1 MTPQEPHEPEKLAA
15 RLREL
20 TAAAMAG
27 NLSEAEL
34 RELDALLLMSD
45 DALETFLKTC
55 QLESDLRF
63 HTRAALSGRRAVAS
77 LPLVQSEASER
88 EVAVR
93 DTSRGV
99 PARRWFAGLAASVLV
114 ALVGWWT
121 ASLWQEIPA
130 ERQPQPIARLAESDG
145 AKWLGDDGP
154 IVGHEFV
161 EGDSVYLTKGRARI
175 SMSSGAEVVLR
186 SPCFVT
192 LSAANRVQLE
202 EGVVTAQVAEWGHGF
217 TVVTNAMNVV
227 DLGTK
232 FAVAASAHGV
242 SEAHVLDGQVRIQP
256 LGKTSANRRSM
267 LLSGGEA
274 LRVESERRVAMRLKA
289 DRQRYDAEMGDL
301 PPFKPI
307 LIHNTGKGLVPG
319 DEDPHWRIAA
329 GPKCTAY
336 DGPQFAVVCDAD
348 VRYLANDRERSQ
360 WISVTNP
367 VRPGVPP
374 SSDFT
379 FETTFD
385 LSGYDVSTVT
395 IAAQVIADN
404 GIRAVRVNGQ
414 PLPLVS
420 WNLNEPYQLFN
431 RFEVVE
437 IREHLVPGV
446 NRVEFDVWNGVDR
459 MAAEAPNP
467 LALRV
472 EWQAYG
478 RPLQSPVDDG
488 GSVREGR
495 SLGDLAEA
503 SARLRRAQILP
514 IALRQ
519 RPGHELVMD

>member
-1 MTPQEPHEPEKLAA
+1 MTPHDSNAHQRLRA
-15 RLREL
+15 RLAEL
-20 TAAAMAG
+20 TSAAMAG
-27 NLSEAEL
+27 ELSDDEL
-34 RELDALLLMSD
+34 RELDELLMASD
-45 DALETFLKTC
+45 DALESYLKTC
-55 QLESDLRF
+55 QLEADLRF
-63 HTRAALSGRRAVAS
+63 HMHAVISGRRAIANLPELRPIVAAAPRS
-77 LPLVQSEASER
+77 
-88 EVAVR
+88 
-93 DTSRGV
+93 SRGLPV
-99 PARRWFAGLAASVLV
+99 GRWFAGLAASLLV
-114 ALVGWWT
+114 ALGAWWA
-121 ASLWQEIPA
+121 ASFWQEIPA

-154 IVGHEFV
+154 NVGQEFV
-161 EGDSVYLTKGRARI
+161 EGDSVYLTRGRARI

-202 EGVVTAQVAEWGHGF
+202 EGILTAQVAEWGHGF

-256 LGKTSANRRSM
+256 LGETSANRRSM

-274 LRVESERRVAMRLKA
+274 LRVEAERKVAMRLRA

-307 LIHNTGKGLVPG
+307 MIHNTGRGLVPG
-319 DEDPHWRIAA
+319 DEDPHWRISA

-348 VRYLANDRERSQ
+348 VRYLANDRDRSQ

-374 SSDFT
+374 STEFT
-379 FETTFD
+379 FETSFD
-385 LSGYDVSTVT
+385 LTGYDVSTVT

-414 PLPLVS
+414 ALPLVS

-437 IREHLVPGV
+437 IREHLVPGI

-459 MAAEAPNP
+459 MAAPAQNP
-467 LALRV
+467 IAIRV

-478 RPLQSPVDDG
+478 RPIQSAVGNTAALPMHDQLLKSSSLALQRP
-488 GSVREGR
+488 
-495 SLGDLAEA
+495 
-503 SARLRRAQILP
+503 ARL
-514 IALRQ
+514 AL
-519 RPGHELVMD
+519 VID

>member
-1 MTPQEPHEPEKLAA
+1 MTPSDRDTPQNPAA
-15 RLREL
+15 RLQEL
-20 TAAAMAG
+20 TAAAVSG
-27 NLSEAEL
+27 ELSAAEL
-34 RELDALLLMSD
+34 HELDELLLSSD
-45 DALETFLKTC
+45 AALESFLKSC
-55 QLESDLRF
+55 QLDADLRF
-63 HTRAALSGRRAVAS
+63 HARASMSGRRAIEN
-77 LPLVQSEASER
+77 LPVK
-88 EVAVR
+88 EVAAPPAGA
-93 DTSRGV
+93 SRGV
-99 PARRWFAGLAASVLV
+99 PLQRWFAGLAASLLV
-114 ALVGWWT
+114 ALLGWWT
-121 ASLWQEIPA
+121 ASFWQEIPA

-145 AKWLGDDGP
+145 ARWLGDDGP
-154 IVGHEFV
+154 RVGHEFV
-161 EGDSVYLTKGRARI
+161 EGDSVYLTRGRARI

-192 LSAANRVQLE
+192 LAAANRVQLE

-217 TVVTNAMNVV
+217 TVVTNAMDVV

-242 SEAHVLDGQVRIQP
+242 SEAHVLDGQVRILP
-256 LGKTSANRRSM
+256 VGTTTANRRSM

-274 LRVESERRVAMRLKA
+274 LRVESERKVAMRLKA

-307 LIHNTGKGLVPG
+307 MIHNTGKGLVSG
-319 DEDPHWRIAA
+319 DEDPHWRISA

-348 VRYLANDRERSQ
+348 VRYLANDRDRSQ
-360 WISVTNP
+360 WISVANP

-374 SSDFT
+374 SSVFT
-379 FETTFD
+379 FETSFD

-431 RFEVVE
+431 RFELVE
-437 IREHLVPGV
+437 IREHLVPGT

-459 MAAEAPNP
+459 TAAAAPNP
-467 LALRV
+467 IAIRV

-478 RPLQSPVDDG
+478 RPMQSNVGATAATPATLRNNN
-488 GSVREGR
+488 SS
-495 SLGDLAEA
+495 SLAVWKQAGA
-503 SARLRRAQILP
+503 SLFL
-514 IALRQ
+514 
-519 RPGHELVMD
+519 D

>member
-1 MTPQEPHEPEKLAA
+1 MMPDDQHAKSNPTA
-15 RLREL
+15 RLQQL

-27 NLSEAEL
+27 ELSADEL
-34 RELDALLLMSD
+34 RELDELLLTSD
-45 DALETFLKTC
+45 TALKSFLKTC
-55 QLESDLRF
+55 QLDADLRF
-63 HTRAALSGRRAVAS
+63 HTHAALSGRRAMER
-77 LPLVQSEASER
+77 LPELTAPSPKAGP
-88 EVAVR
+88 
-93 DTSRGV
+93 SRGI
-99 PARRWFAGLAASVLV
+99 PARRWFAGLAASLLV
-114 ALVGWWT
+114 ALFGWWT
-121 ASLWQEIPA
+121 ASYWQEIPA
-130 ERQPQPIARLAESDG
+130 ERQPQPIARLSESEG
-145 AKWLGDDGP
+145 ARWLGDDGP
-154 IVGHEFV
+154 RVGHEFV

-192 LSAANRVQLE
+192 LAAANRVQLE

-256 LGKTSANRRSM
+256 LGTTSANRRSM

-274 LRVESERRVAMRLKA
+274 LRVESERKVATRLKA
-289 DRQRYDAEMGDL
+289 DPQRYDAEMGDL
-301 PPFKPI
+301 PPLKPI
-307 LIHNTGKGLVPG
+307 LIHNTGKGLVSG
-319 DEDPHWRIAA
+319 DEDPHWRISA

-360 WISVTNP
+360 WLSVTNP

-374 SSDFT
+374 STEFT

-385 LSGYDVSTVT
+385 LAGYDVSTVT

-431 RFEVVE
+431 RFELIE

-459 MAAEAPNP
+459 AIAAAPNP
-467 LALRV
+467 IAIRV

-478 RPLQSPVDDG
+478 RPLQS
-488 GSVREGR
+488 SI
-495 SLGDLAEA
+495 GDTAATPASDQPNQSTPLALWRHA
-503 SARLRRAQILP
+503 GP
-514 IALRQ
+514 N
-519 RPGHELVMD
+519 LVID

>member
-1 MTPQEPHEPEKLAA
+1 MTPHDSHSPERVAA
-15 RLREL
+15 RLQEL
-20 TAAAMAG
+20 TAQAMADE
-27 NLSEAEL
+27 LSHEEL
-34 RELDALLLMSD
+34 QELEELLLASD
-45 DALETFLKTC
+45 EALDSYLKSC

-63 HTRAALSGRRAVAS
+63 QTRAAISGRRAISS
-77 LPLVQSEASER
+77 LPALDGSAPISLEATR
-88 EVAVR
+88 R
-93 DTSRGV
+93 V
-99 PARRWFAGLAASVLV
+99 PVRRWFAGLAASLLL
-114 ALVGWWT
+114 ALTGWWT
-121 ASLWQEIPA
+121 ASYWQEIPA
-130 ERQPQPIARLAESDG
+130 ERQPRPIARLAESEG

-256 LGKTSANRRSM
+256 LGTTSANRRSM

-274 LRVESERRVAMRLKA
+274 LRVESERKVAMRLKA
-289 DRQRYDAEMGDL
+289 DPQRYDAEMGDL
-301 PPFKPI
+301 SPFKPI

-319 DEDPHWRIAA
+319 DEDPHWRITA

-336 DGPQFAVVCDAD
+336 DGPQFAVVCAAD

-374 SSDFT
+374 STDFT
-379 FETTFD
+379 FETSFD
-385 LSGYDVSTVT
+385 LTGYDVSTVT

-404 GIRAVRVNGQ
+404 GIRAVRVNGHA
-414 PLPLVS
+414 LPLVS
-420 WNLNEPYQLFN
+420 WNLNEKHQLFN

-437 IREHLVPGV
+437 IREHLVPGA

-459 MAAEAPNP
+459 VVANALNP
-467 LALRV
+467 IAIRV

-478 RPLQSPVDDG
+478 RPLPSAASDMVEAPGQPQATKIIP
-488 GSVREGR
+488 
-495 SLGDLAEA
+495 LALH
-503 SARLRRAQILP
+503 R
-514 IALRQ
+514 
-519 RPGHELVMD
+519 RPGDELVID

>member
-1 MTPQEPHEPEKLAA
+1 MTPGDRPNKQDFSL
-15 RLREL
+15 RLQQL
-20 TAAAMAG
+20 TAAAMSG
-27 NLSEAEL
+27 ELSADEL
-34 RELDALLLMSD
+34 RELDQLLRASDAALDSY
-45 DALETFLKTC
+45 LKTC
-55 QLESDLRF
+55 QLDADLRF
-63 HTRAALSGRRAVAS
+63 HAHASRSSRRALDN
-77 LPLVQSEASER
+77 LPTLAAPELESDAQ
-88 EVAVR
+88 
-93 DTSRGV
+93 RGISIQ
-99 PARRWFAGLAASVLV
+99 RWFAAMAASILV
-114 ALVGWWT
+114 AFCGWWV
-121 ASLWQEIPA
+121 SSQWQEIPA
-130 ERQPQPIARLAESDG
+130 ERQPQPIARLAESDD
-145 AKWLGDDGP
+145 AHWLGDDGP
-154 IVGHEFV
+154 RVGHEFV

-202 EGVVTAQVAEWGHGF
+202 EGVVTAQVAEWGQGF

-232 FAVAASAHGV
+232 FAVAASSHGV

-256 LGKTSANRRSM
+256 VGTTSANRRSM

-274 LRVESERRVAMRLKA
+274 LRVEAERKVATRLKA
-289 DRQRYDAEMGDL
+289 DPQRYDAEMGDL
-301 PPFKPI
+301 PPLKPI

-319 DEDPHWRIAA
+319 DEDPHWRISA
-329 GPKCTAY
+329 GPKCMAF
-336 DGPQFAVVCDAD
+336 DGPQFAVVCNAD

-374 SSDFT
+374 STEFT
-379 FETTFD
+379 FETSFELT
-385 LSGYDVSTVT
+385 GYDVSTVT

-404 GIRAVRVNGQ
+404 GIRAVRVNGL

-431 RFEVVE
+431 RFELIE

-459 MAAEAPNP
+459 SIAAAPNP
-467 LALRV
+467 IAIRV

-478 RPLQSPVDDG
+478 RPLQASIGDTAAARASDQLKPSSP
-488 GSVREGR
+488 
-495 SLGDLAEA
+495 LA
-503 SARLRRAQILP
+503 LW
-514 IALRQ
+514 RQ
-519 RPGHELVMD
+519 AGATLVID